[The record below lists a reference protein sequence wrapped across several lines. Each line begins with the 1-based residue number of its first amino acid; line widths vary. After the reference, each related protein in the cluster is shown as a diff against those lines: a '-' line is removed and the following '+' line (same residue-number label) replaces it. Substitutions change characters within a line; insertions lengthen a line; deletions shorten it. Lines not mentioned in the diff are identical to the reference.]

1 MMFPT
6 GIDYVYRMRA
16 PDHLNALRAVEAA
29 ARHQS
34 FALAAQELNVTPAA
48 VGQLVRRLEDTLGVE
63 LFHRAQSGPARLI
76 ATEAAIAVIPD
87 LQAGFASLAT
97 AMQRL
102 RSAETRR
109 TLAVTVP
116 PAFADKW
123 LLPRLGSFA
132 RLHPGCELRI
142 DTSTAL
148 TDFASESVDV
158 GIRYGAGLWPGLTAV
173 PFARD
178 AFFPVCSPTLLEG
191 PRALL
196 SPGNLLQHPLI
207 HDTSMPATA
216 AFPGWRDWFA
226 KAGLPI
232 AGSETG
238 LRINDSAAAYRM
250 AIAGQGVAL
259 GRTTLVED
267 DLAERRLVCPFGP
280 VMECSL
286 AYHVVCRP
294 QNIEDLSIVTFHDW
308 LLAEAGVANRSPTRK

>member
-1 MMFPT
+1 MLFPG
-6 GIDYVYRMRA
+6 GIDVVYRMRA

-48 VGQLVRRLEDTLGVE
+48 VGQLVRRLEETLDVE
-63 LFHRAQSGPARLI
+63 LFHRAQGGPARLA
-76 ATEAAIAVIPD
+76 ATEAVLAVMPD
-87 LQAGFASLAT
+87 LQAGFASLAA

-102 RSAETRR
+102 RSAETHRA
-109 TLAVTVP
+109 LAVTVP

-123 LLPRLGSFA
+123 LLPRLGDFA
-132 RLHPGCELRI
+132 RLHPGCQLRI

-148 TDFASESVDV
+148 TDFASQSVDV
-158 GIRYGAGLWPGLTAV
+158 GIRYGAGVWPGLTAV

-191 PRALL
+191 ARVPIQPDELL
-196 SPGNLLQHPLI
+196 RHPLI
-207 HDTSMPATA
+207 HDTSMASTA

-226 KAGLPI
+226 AAGLPVE
-232 AGSETG
+232 GSEAG

-259 GRTTLVED
+259 GRTTLVEE
-267 DLAERRLVCPFGP
+267 DLAERRLLRPFGP
-280 VMECSL
+280 VIECSL
-286 AYHVVCRP
+286 AYHVVCRSQDMDDP
-294 QNIEDLSIVTFHDW
+294 TITTFRDW
-308 LLAEAGVANRSPTRK
+308 LIAEAG

>member
-1 MMFPT
+1 MMFAYEV
-6 GIDYVYRMRA
+6 DNVYRMRA

-34 FALAAQELNVTPAA
+34 FALAAQELNVPPAA
-48 VGQLVRRLEDTLGVE
+48 VGQLVRRLENSLGVE

-76 ATEAAIAVIPD
+76 ASEAASAAIPD

-102 RSAETRR
+102 RSAETRQA
-109 TLAVTVP
+109 LAVTVP

-132 RLHPGCELRI
+132 RLYPGCELRI

-148 TDFASESVDV
+148 ADFATQPVDV
-158 GIRYGAGLWPGLTAV
+158 GIRYGAGVWPGLTAV

-191 PRALL
+191 VSAPNGPRDLV
-196 SPGNLLQHPLI
+196 QHPLI
-207 HDTSMPATA
+207 HDTSMAATA
-216 AFPGWRDWFA
+216 AFPGWRDWFVA
-226 KAGLPI
+226 AGLPVER
-232 AGSETG
+232 SEAG

-259 GRTTLVED
+259 GRTTLVEN
-267 DLAERRLVCPFGP
+267 DLVERRLVRPFGP
-280 VMECSL
+280 VIECSL

-294 QNIEDLSIVTFHDW
+294 QDMEDPTIALFRNW
-308 LLAEAGVANRSPTRK
+308 LIAEAG